1 MSRVPGPAP
10 VRSRRADA
18 VPRRSGHATPT
29 AFAAMV
35 RLLFCV
41 LALSF
46 AWAGASHAAPDRI
59 EVEQAA
65 FESRDDGTYFHGD
78 FVFDLKPRIAEALD
92 RGLTLYFVVEAELT
106 RSRWYWFDEKAV
118 SAALNYRLS
127 YHALTRQYRL
137 STGNLQLGFPTLAE
151 ALGVMAHVRD
161 WKVAERAALKPGEV
175 YAASV
180 RMRLDTTQLP
190 KPFQI
195 NAITSRD
202 WTLDSDWKRLVF
214 EPR

>member
-1 MSRVPGPAP
+1 MRLGLQSPA
-10 VRSRRADA
+10 SAAWRRIGASLRGL
-18 VPRRSGHATPT
+18 PWL
-29 AFAAMV
+29 AFALCMLV
-35 RLLFCV
+35 GV
-41 LALSF
+41 P
-46 AWAGASHAAPDRI
+46 ASAVAAQATGDHI
-59 EVEQAA
+59 EIEQAS
-65 FESRDDGTYFHGD
+65 FESRDDGYYFNGD
-78 FVFDLKPRIAEALD
+78 FDFDLKPRVAEALD

-118 SAALNYRLS
+118 NAALNYRLS

-137 STGNLQLGFPTLAE
+137 STGNLQLGFPTLPE
-151 ALGVMAHVRD
+151 ALGVMMHVRD
-161 WKVAERAALKPGEV
+161 WKVAERAALRPGEQ
-175 YAASV
+175 YSAAV

-202 WTLDSDWKRLVF
+202 WTLESTWKRFVF